1 MAHTA
6 HLATEAGL
14 ELVDAAKSSAD
25 AVRDALGTPAS
36 GLSGAAAAE
45 RLRRY
50 GPNAVREHRAT
61 ALKVLGRQLSSPLL
75 WLLAA
80 TAVASVFLGDQT
92 DATIIGTILLVS
104 VALGFA
110 NEYRAERTAA
120 SLHDRIRHTA
130 TTIRDGSPVEV
141 DVTAIVP
148 GDVVRLQLGQ
158 VVPADVRLLE
168 VRGLECDESMITGE
182 SAAVSKRMDAIP
194 TASSLSDLP
203 NCALMGTVVTAGSAE
218 AVVVATGRQ
227 AEFGRIAH
235 DLGTSHPQTDF
246 QVGLRRFSMLLMR
259 VALVLSALIL
269 ATNLVLGR
277 PLLDA
282 ALFALAIAV
291 GITPQLLPA
300 VVSTSLSA
308 GSRSLAK
315 MKVLVKRLVCI
326 EDLGDVD
333 VLVTDKT
340 GTLTAGH
347 ISYERSLSPDGKDD
361 DHVRL
366 LAMLASS
373 VEFGADGSVAGGND
387 LDSALF
393 AAPGADLALVRS
405 ARRVAELP
413 FDHDR
418 QLTSVVTDVDG
429 RRRLVVKG
437 APESV
442 LDRCG
447 VASDSPAAQFL
458 NTLFAAGERVV
469 AVASKAAPGMSTL
482 TASDETGLTLEGFV
496 TFADRPKPDAAAAL
510 ARLAGLG
517 ITVKV
522 ATGDNPVV
530 AETVC
535 RELGL
540 DVGGVLT
547 GVQIDGM
554 DDTALTAS
562 AQQATVFARVTPDQK
577 ARLIRLLR
585 HQGHAVGFLG
595 DGVNDALALH
605 AADVGISVDTGAD
618 VAKDAADIILLDKS
632 LDILADG
639 IQGGRRIFANTIK
652 YVMMGTSSNFGNMF
666 SAAGASALL
675 SFLPMLPSQILLN
688 NLLYDASQLTIPTDR
703 VDEEQLRRPSHWDIG
718 FIRRFML
725 FFGPISS
732 VFDFLTFAVLLG
744 LLHAGPDEFRT
755 GWFVE
760 SLATQTLIVFAIRT
774 RRTPFWR
781 SRPSL
786 PLLVGVL
793 AVVAVGVV
801 LPLSPLA
808 GLLGFTPLPAAYFW
822 ALTAMVVAYLAL
834 IEVGKTWFYA
844 AAEAAHPPLERSHE
858 HRVHRRASRFSAARL
873 GAQSPTTSLPRA
885 MPGRRSPKYR
895 APRQQ
900 GPNP

>member
-1 MAHTA
+1 MTQTA
-6 HLATEAGL
+6 RPTGTDAPGAL
-14 ELVDAAKSSAD
+14 ELVDAARRDAGAVLTALGTTSAGLAAD
-25 AVRDALGTPAS
+25 AVTS
-36 GLSGAAAAE
+36 

-50 GPNAVREHRAT
+50 GPNAIREHRAT
-61 ALKVLGRQLSSPLL
+61 AARVLGRQLNSPLL

-80 TAVASVFLGDQT
+80 TAIASFFLGDQT
-92 DATIIGTILLVS
+92 DATIIGIILLVS

-130 TTIRDGSPVEV
+130 TVVRDGSPAEV
-141 DVTAIVP
+141 DVTALVP

-158 VVPADVRLLE
+158 IVPADVRLLD
-168 VRGLECDESMITGE
+168 VHALECDESMITGE
-182 SAAVSKRMDAIP
+182 SVAVAKQVEPVAAA
-194 TASSLSDLP
+194 ASVSDLP
-203 NCALMGTVVTAGSAE
+203 DCALMGTVVTAGSAE
-218 AVVVATGRQ
+218 AVVVATGRN

-246 QVGLRRFSMLLMR
+246 QLGLRRFSVLLMR

-269 ATNLVLGR
+269 VTNLVLGR

-315 MKVLVKRLVCI
+315 VKVLVKRLVCI

-347 ISYERSLSPDGKDD
+347 ISYEKSLSPDGKDD
-361 DHVRL
+361 DNVRL

-393 AAPGADLALVRS
+393 AAPGADLGAVRS
-405 ARRVAELP
+405 ATRIAELP

-418 QLTSVVTDVDG
+418 QLSSVLVDQDG
-429 RRRLVVKG
+429 ARRLIAKG
-437 APESV
+437 APEAV
-442 LDRCG
+442 LSRCG
-447 VASDSPAAQFL
+447 LASGSPQSQL
-458 NTLFAAGERVV
+458 LDQLFAAGERVI
-469 AVASKAAPGMSTL
+469 AVASRDAAGLGTL
-482 TASDETGLTLEGFV
+482 GASDETGLTLAGFV

-517 ITVKV
+517 IAVKV
-522 ATGDNPVV
+522 ATGDNPLV

-540 DVGGVLT
+540 EVGGVLT

-554 DDTALTAS
+554 DDTALAAS

-703 VDEEQLRRPSHWDIG
+703 VDDEQLRRPSHWDIG

-732 VFDFLTFAVLLG
+732 VFDFLTFAVMLG
-744 LLHAGPDEFRT
+744 LLHAGPVEFRT

-760 SLATQTLIVFAIRT
+760 SLATQTLIVFVIRT

-786 PLLVGVL
+786 PLALGVI
-793 AVVAVGVV
+793 AVLGIGIA
-801 LPLSPLA
+801 LPLTPLA
-808 GLLGFTPLPAAYFW
+808 GVLGFTPLPAVYFV
-822 ALTAMVVAYLAL
+822 ALVGMVVAYLTL
-834 IEVGKTWFYA
+834 IEFAKVWFYA
-844 AAEAAHPPLERSHE
+844 SAEAAPASLGRSRE
-858 HRVHRRASRFSAARL
+858 HRVHRRASRFS
-873 GAQSPTTSLPRA
+873 LPRL
-885 MPGRRSPKYR
+885 
-895 APRQQ
+895 
-900 GPNP
+900 

>member
-1 MAHTA
+1 MTQTA
-6 HLATEAGL
+6 PPAQTDATGAL
-14 ELVDAAKSSAD
+14 ELIDAAKQAAD
-25 AVRDALGTPAS
+25 AVLSALDTTSA
-36 GLSGAAAAE
+36 GLSADGVAS
-45 RLRRY
+45 RLGRY

-61 ALKVLGRQLSSPLL
+61 ALRVLGRQLNSPLL

-80 TAVASVFLGDQT
+80 TAIASFFLGDRT
-92 DATIIGTILLVS
+92 DATIIGIILLVS

-120 SLHDRIRHTA
+120 SLHDRIRHT
-130 TTIRDGSPVEV
+130 TTVVRDGSPTEV
-141 DVTAIVP
+141 DVTALVP

-158 VVPADVRLLE
+158 IVPADVRLLD
-168 VRGLECDESMITGE
+168 VHALECDESMITGE
-182 SAAVSKRMDAIP
+182 SVAVAKQVEPVAGATSV
-194 TASSLSDLP
+194 SDLP
-203 NCALMGTVVTAGSAE
+203 DCALMGTVVTAGSAE
-218 AVVVATGRQ
+218 AVVVATGRR

-246 QVGLRRFSMLLMR
+246 QLGLRRFSVLLMR

-269 ATNLVLGR
+269 VTNLVLGR

-315 MKVLVKRLVCI
+315 LKVLVKRLVCI

-347 ISYERSLSPDGKDD
+347 ISYEKSLSPDGKDD
-361 DHVRL
+361 DQVRL

-373 VEFGADGSVAGGND
+373 VELGPDGSAAGGND

-393 AAPGADLALVRS
+393 AAPGADLGAVRS
-405 ARRVAELP
+405 ASRIAELP

-418 QLTSVVTDVDG
+418 QLTSVLVDLGG
-429 RRRLVVKG
+429 RRQLVVKG
-437 APESV
+437 APENV

-469 AVASKAAPGMSTL
+469 AVASKDAPGL
-482 TASDETGLTLEGFV
+482 TALSASDESGLTLAGFV

-517 ITVKV
+517 IAVKV

-554 DDTALTAS
+554 DDTALAAS

-703 VDEEQLRRPSHWDIG
+703 VDDEQLRRPSHWDIG

-732 VFDFLTFAVLLG
+732 VFDFLTFAVMLG
-744 LLHAGPDEFRT
+744 LLHAGPVEFRT

-786 PLLVGVL
+786 PLTLGVI
-793 AVVAVGVV
+793 AVLGIGIA

-808 GLLGFTPLPAAYFW
+808 GVLGFTPLPAVYFV
-822 ALTAMVVAYLAL
+822 ALVGMVAAYLTL
-834 IEVGKTWFYA
+834 IEFAKVWFYSS
-844 AAEAAHPPLERSHE
+844 AEAAPASLGRSRE
-858 HRVHRRASRFSAARL
+858 HRVHRRASRFTLSRL
-873 GAQSPTTSLPRA
+873 
-885 MPGRRSPKYR
+885 
-895 APRQQ
+895 
-900 GPNP
+900 